1 MTTQTKGVTPAF
13 KHAIGAGFDRTDY
26 SVVVKNRARLPK
38 PWRWEIYR
46 AGRQSPVEH
55 SREFFDLRST
65 ANVEGKAALSRLM
78 EHLKF

>member
-55 SREFFDLRST
+55 SRNFSTCAARQMSKAKRRS
-65 ANVEGKAALSRLM
+65 AG
-78 EHLKF
+78 

>member
-1 MTTQTKGVTPAF
+1 MS
-13 KHAIGAGFDRTDY
+13 AGFERSDF

-55 SREFFDLRST
+55 SREFFDLRRT
-65 ANVEGKAALSRLM
+65 ADLEGKAALGRLL
-78 EHLKF
+78 EKLKF